1 MSLKI
6 IPLKSDELHPLYCRY
21 DGQQNP
27 QNAFVQLD
35 TREGTLS
42 ADYTGE
48 IDGIPFG
55 EYYGYLRRYDVS
67 QHLNAEEIQK
77 LLRYLAPIAQRVL
90 DGVTEH
96 TDQNMNPDIR
106 LSEAAEKA
114 EEEIEKECEMWT
126 EYSVATSYDQ
136 GVWPA
141 DHYYNSISH
150 AEIGLTPQTTD
161 AQLDKIIEEE
171 IDTARCDGV
180 TIDGVEKYLTDEL
193 ETLRAEQ
200 DHN

>member
-6 IPLKSDELHPLYCRY
+6 IPLKSDALHPLYCRY
-21 DGQQNP
+21 DGQQEP
-27 QNAFVQLD
+27 QGAYIQLD

-48 IDGIPFG
+48 ISGIPFG

-96 TDQNMNPDIR
+96 TDQNLNPDIR

-114 EEEIEKECEMWT
+114 EEEIEKECEVNS
-126 EYSVATSYDQ
+126 EYSVAATDGA

-161 AQLDKIIEEE
+161 AQLDQIIAEE
-171 IDTARCDGV
+171 IDTARCDGR

-193 ETLRAEQ
+193 EILRTEE
-200 DHN
+200 DDR